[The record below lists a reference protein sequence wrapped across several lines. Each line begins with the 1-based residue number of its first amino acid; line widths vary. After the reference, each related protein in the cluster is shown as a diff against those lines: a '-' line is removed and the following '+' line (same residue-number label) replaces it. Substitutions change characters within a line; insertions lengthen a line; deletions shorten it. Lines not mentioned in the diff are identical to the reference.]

1 MTKQAMSFSY
11 DPLELTR
18 LALGIRLEKTEDGRS
33 PLERTVWQR
42 VQQSLTDDELSGA
55 LRAYLKTSGQ
65 ASITLGTDEE
75 LDGILAELRKTPR
88 YRGEQ
93 THAEKHG
100 FAGTG
105 VFDNILDTFT
115 PCAYGGHF
123 ETMCALIEA
132 HHPRYAGAV
141 RLFRENSH
149 LVVADGVPAGELDR
163 FLTETFRLV
172 GSSRPTYTTT
182 RKET

>member
-1 MTKQAMSFSY
+1 MTREHMSFSY
-11 DPLELTR
+11 DPLTLTR
-18 LALGIRLEKTEDGRS
+18 LALDVRLEKTEDGRS
-33 PLERTVWQR
+33 RLERTVWQR
-42 VQQSLTDDELSGA
+42 VRQSLTDDELSGA
-55 LRAYLKTSGQ
+55 LRAYLDTSGQ
-65 ASITLGTDEE
+65 TSITLGTDDE
-75 LDGILAELRKTPR
+75 LDEILTEIRKTSR
-88 YRGEQ
+88 YRDEQ

-105 VFDNILDTFT
+105 VFDNARSVFT

-123 ETMCALIEA
+123 ETMCALIET

-149 LVVADGVPAGELDR
+149 LVVADGVPAEELDR
-163 FLTETFRLV
+163 FLAETFRLV